1 MVFLWFSHGFPMVF
15 PWKTSIFPWVFPWQV
30 TRALSPL
37 GSPNVLSLPLLR
49 PSTLRQRC
57 PRHSR
62 GPQRKMEVFMGK
74 PWENHR
80 KTIGKWRFHHVIEIL
95 CLKIGHFRQNPK
107 KSHGSYRCFMLL
119 SCSDDQQIRHVFYIF
134 CGDIAILWFVAKSIV
149 KRIETPLHPKFH
161 HKCQLYPPGMS

>member
-1 MVFLWFSHGFPMVF
+1 MVF
-15 PWKTSIFPWVFPWQV
+15 PWFSHENLHFPMGFP
-30 TRALSPL
+30 TTGHSGPL

-62 GPQRKMEVFMGK
+62 GPQRKMFIGLLGFSHVF
-74 PWENHR
+74 HSS
-80 KTIGKWRFHHVIEIL
+80 FHHVMEIL
-95 CLKIGHFRQNPK
+95 CLKNRTFPT
-107 KSHGSYRCFMLL
+107 KSEKTHGSSRCFMLF
-119 SCSDDQQIRHVFYIF
+119 SCSDDQQIRHVIYIF
-134 CGDIAILWFVAKSIV
+134 CGDLAILWFVAKSIV